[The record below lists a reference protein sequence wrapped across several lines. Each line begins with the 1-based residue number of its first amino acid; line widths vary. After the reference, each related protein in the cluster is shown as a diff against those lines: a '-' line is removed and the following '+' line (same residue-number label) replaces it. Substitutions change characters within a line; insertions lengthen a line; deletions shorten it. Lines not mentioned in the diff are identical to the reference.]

1 VLDPRRVPICWAVA
15 CGALTLHRRDDRTT
29 ADGTSIPSGVGARV
43 PVCAEEVIGG
53 RASCPNVVNLF
64 TSLDH
69 AVLFAL
75 NGYARTSW
83 AFDQA
88 VTALADN
95 DLVKGGVAVAA
106 LWWAWFHR
114 VQGRDGA
121 GRAHVVAT
129 ILGCLAALA
138 VGRFLVLAL
147 PFRMRPIHDPGVD
160 FVEPYGAAGTVVAKM
175 SSFPSDH
182 AVLFFALAT
191 GLFFVSRRAGLLA
204 MLYTSIVVALPRMY
218 LGLHYFSDIVAG
230 AAVGVAICWLG
241 NVVLP
246 RSRGV
251 QALVALSTTRPALF
265 YPLLF
270 LVTFEIAELF
280 GSARTIASGVLKLF
294 K

>member
-1 VLDPRRVPICWAVA
+1 M
-15 CGALTLHRRDDRTT
+15 
-29 ADGTSIPSGVGARV
+29 
-43 PVCAEEVIGG
+43 
-53 RASCPNVVNLF
+53 NLA

-69 AVLFAL
+69 WILEAL
-75 NGYARTSW
+75 NGFARKSW

-106 LWWAWFHR
+106 LWWAWFE
-114 VQGRDGA
+114 GREGA
-121 GRAHVVAT
+121 GRAHVIAT
-129 ILGCLAALA
+129 ILSCLAALA
-138 VGRFLVLAL
+138 AGRHLVLTL
-147 PFRMRPIHDPGVD
+147 PFRMRPIHDPQVGFVD
-160 FVEPYGAAGTVVAKM
+160 PYGAAGTVVAKM

-191 GLFFVSRRAGLLA
+191 GLCFVSRRAGILA
-204 MLYTSIVVALPRMY
+204 VLYTAIVVALPRLY

-230 AAVGVAICWLG
+230 AVLGVAICWIG
-241 NVVLP
+241 NLVLP

-251 QALVALSTTRPALF
+251 QRLLAVSMTRPALF
-265 YPLLF
+265 YPALF

-280 GSARTIASGVLKLF
+280 GSARALASGFFKLF